1 MSRISFIHDT
11 VSNIIKKFDTRDPF
25 NICSNMNIHIY
36 YKDLGSSLKA
46 YYFYHSRIKNIIIN
60 VNSQGP
66 MTRVLCAH
74 ELGHAMLHNNPKA
87 VCLFKETELFDATGL
102 AEYEA
107 NLFAADLLIPDSEL
121 LSLMVNPDKTVFN
134 IAQEFYVPVEL
145 LEFKLQILKSKGLF
159 VNLPDIANSNFLK
172 KTLPANCVSSLS

>member
-87 VCLFKETELFDATGL
+87 VCLFKETELFDVTGL

-121 LSLMVNPDKTVFN
+121 MPLMANPDKTVFN
-134 IAQEFYVPVEL
+134 IAQDLCVPVEL
-145 LEFKLQILKSKGLF
+145 LEFKLHVLKSNGLYI
-159 VNLPDIANSNFLK
+159 NLPYISNGKFLNKDIPECCTASCL
-172 KTLPANCVSSLS
+172 